1 MQAARLDTNATQLY
15 LKTLYTVARQLII
28 LTWMMP
34 PKQMTG
40 MGAGIF
46 SLEGN
51 IGSGKSTFLKVLA
64 RDISNVE
71 MLA

>member
-1 MQAARLDTNATQLY
+1 
-15 LKTLYTVARQLII
+15 
-28 LTWMMP
+28 MMP

>member
-1 MQAARLDTNATQLY
+1 
-15 LKTLYTVARQLII
+15 
-28 LTWMMP
+28 
-34 PKQMTG
+34 